1 MTEGLGLKS
10 LGVDT
15 HLSFVF
21 SFFLI
26 FDDSVNGGKK
36 GVILA
41 YPYIFAGMNS
51 RSLLAD
57 QDVPRL
63 DQLSAKPFH
72 AHSLPAAISAVA
84 RASSRF
90 LVCHLS
96 LLRRLKVKGQRSEAK
111 EFSLQPLSLIL

>member
-1 MTEGLGLKS
+1 MTAGLGLKS

-57 QDVPRL
+57 QDVTRL

-72 AHSLPAAISAVA
+72 AHSLSAAISAVA

-90 LVCHLS
+90 LVCHTYLLKIPVAKFQTSLS
-96 LLRRLKVKGQRSEAK
+96 H
-111 EFSLQPLSLIL
+111 